1 VPIKKLSDGYYL
13 FGTKKIYA
21 KVLNG
26 RLIIRVGG
34 GFVVIEEFIKQYAD
48 KELQAMKRQEQLAS
62 GAPPSS

>member
-1 VPIKKLSDGYYL
+1 MPIKKLSDGYYL

-48 KELQAMKRQEQLAS
+48 KEL
-62 GAPPSS
+62 